1 MFTLLTVVARVELAR
16 AFFILSALGLAG
28 LSSGNSRAQEQTP
41 GYRAWTG
48 DFDGMQQRRLIRILV
63 PFSKTIYFIDRGEQL
78 GTAVETGNALAEELN
93 KDQKKEIDRIK
104 VVYVPTSRDLL
115 LPALVEGRGDIVAA
129 NLTITSS
136 RKEVVDFTD
145 PLATGVNEILVTGP
159 SAQSIAT
166 LDDLGGK
173 TVFARQSSSY
183 FEHLGAL
190 NARLKASGN
199 TGIDIRPID
208 ENLEDEDL
216 MEIVNAGLLPWCVVD
231 DHKAR
236 IWATVFDRVV
246 LHEDIAIAAEGEI
259 AWAIRRD
266 SPKLAAT
273 LNAFIKTHKVG
284 TAFGNVLKKRY
295 YQSEKMVRAA
305 YERSELEKYRTLRGF
320 FETHATTYD
329 FNMLLLAAQGYQES
343 QLDQSK
349 RSPRG
354 AVGIMQLLPTTA
366 ADKSVGINGVEKDP
380 NRNIEAGAKY
390 MRYLITT
397 YLNEPGLDPVNRTL
411 LAFAA
416 YNAGPGNLRKIRR
429 ITNEMGL
436 DPNIWFGNVENGAAK
451 VIGRETVQYVGNIYK
466 YYVAYSLFTDLEAR
480 RAESAAQSPQ

>member
-1 MFTLLTVVARVELAR
+1 MFTLLAVVARVELAR

-28 LSSGNSRAQEQTP
+28 LSPGNSRAQEQTP

-129 NLTITSS
+129 NLTITPS

-173 TVFARQSSSY
+173 TVFARHSSSY

-208 ENLEDEDL
+208 ENP
-216 MEIVNAGLLPWCVVD
+216 G
-231 DHKAR
+231 
-236 IWATVFDRVV
+236 
-246 LHEDIAIAAEGEI
+246 
-259 AWAIRRD
+259 RRGPD
-266 SPKLAAT
+266 GDGQCWPSSL
-273 LNAFIKTHKVG
+273 
-284 TAFGNVLKKRY
+284 
-295 YQSEKMVRAA
+295 VR
-305 YERSELEKYRTLRGF
+305 
-320 FETHATTYD
+320 
-329 FNMLLLAAQGYQES
+329 
-343 QLDQSK
+343 
-349 RSPRG
+349 
-354 AVGIMQLLPTTA
+354 
-366 ADKSVGINGVEKDP
+366 
-380 NRNIEAGAKY
+380 
-390 MRYLITT
+390 
-397 YLNEPGLDPVNRTL
+397 
-411 LAFAA
+411 
-416 YNAGPGNLRKIRR
+416 RR
-429 ITNEMGL
+429 
-436 DPNIWFGNVENGAAK
+436 
-451 VIGRETVQYVGNIYK
+451 
-466 YYVAYSLFTDLEAR
+466 
-480 RAESAAQSPQ
+480 